1 MPGVNCSVLGCVSCR
16 RLKRLENFKLP
27 AAKGKE
33 RNEWLG
39 KVTKAQEI
47 DQDFRE
53 QIINKTT
60 KCEDE
65 RPKNIEICKYRFI
78 FCRTVEICF
87 HTFTTRNHNSS
98 GRVVEFVVWL
108 FSASFSV
115 YISCLFSNHP
125 ICMCLFS
132 PL

>member
-1 MPGVNCSVLGCVSCR
+1 M
-16 RLKRLENFKLP
+16 KI
-27 AAKGKE
+27 
-33 RNEWLG
+33 
-39 KVTKAQEI
+39 AQAREI
-47 DQDFRE
+47 GNRPRFQGADK
-53 QIINKTT
+53 KTT

-65 RPKNIEICKYRFI
+65 TPENIEICKYRFI

-87 HTFTTRNHNSS
+87 HTFTARNHNSS

-125 ICMCLFS
+125 ICICLFS
-132 PL
+132 PLCKNDEEEAAIRGFTDKQHASKE